1 MQLPDCRVVLTGASG
16 GIGLALAEQ
25 LCAAGAQVLAVSR
38 QPEALADLLKRYPQQ
53 LHQVA
58 ADLRSA
64 AGRHAVLEAARH
76 LGGVN
81 LLLNAA
87 GVNRFALLEQID
99 DEQIEEMLALNVVA
113 TLQLT
118 RTMLP
123 ILRSQPH
130 ALVVNVGSTYGSIGY
145 PGYAVYCA
153 SKFALRGFSEA
164 LRRELADT
172 EVNVL
177 YVAPR
182 ATRTSMNSSAAMALN
197 AALKANVDEPESVAR
212 EVMRA
217 LLKEA
222 DCSAGLLV
230 LSVPRFSAS
239 RMSLAILL
247 NSAVET
253 MTFLAGAE
261 ILSEAPF
268 SNRPVLIKSS
278 ISASSSTTKGFL
290 PPISS

>member
-1 MQLPDCRVVLTGASG
+1 MQLSDCRVVLTGASG

-25 LCAAGAQVLAVSR
+25 LCAGGAQVVAVSR
-38 QPEALADLLKRYPQQ
+38 QPAALAALLKRYPQQ
-53 LHQVA
+53 LRQVS

-64 AGRHAVLEAARH
+64 AGRHAVVEAARH

-87 GVNRFALLEQID
+87 GVNRFAMLEQLDDEQID
-99 DEQIEEMLALNVVA
+99 DMLAVNVVA

-118 RTMLP
+118 RGMLP

-145 PGYAVYCA
+145 PGYATYCA

-172 EVNVL
+172 DVNVL

-197 AALKANVDEPESVAR
+197 QALKASVDEPESVAR
-212 EVMRA
+212 EVMGAIQKNLNELYLGWPEKLFVRLNGLLPGLVDRA
-217 LLKEA
+217 LRKQ
-222 DCSAGLLV
+222 
-230 LSVPRFSAS
+230 
-239 RMSLAILL
+239 
-247 NSAVET
+247 
-253 MTFLAGAE
+253 
-261 ILSEAPF
+261 
-268 SNRPVLIKSS
+268 
-278 ISASSSTTKGFL
+278 L
-290 PPISS
+290 PIIRSFTHPQEKPPQ

>member
-53 LHQVA
+53 LHMVA

-99 DEQIEEMLALNVVA
+99 DAQIEEMLALNVVA

-118 RTMLP
+118 RAMLP
-123 ILRSQPH
+123 LLRSQPH

-217 LLKEA
+217 
-222 DCSAGLLV
+222 V
-230 LSVPRFSAS
+230 QQ
-239 RMSLAILL
+239 
-247 NSAVET
+247 N
-253 MTFLAGAE
+253 
-261 ILSEAPF
+261 LSELYLGWPEKLF
-268 SNRPVLIKSS
+268 VRIN
-278 ISASSSTTKGFL
+278 GML
-290 PPISS
+290 PSVVDRALRKQLPIIRSYTQSQENPPQ